1 MLVSSLHFPT
11 LKEAPTFAETDGFK
25 MLYRA
30 GYLRESENSTLVF
43 LPLFDLSLAKVEKLL
58 IDKVF
63 QERSNRL
70 SVFQNKIIDDRFLS
84 EISILELLADDIQSY
99 KKLPVGFHFFS
110 SKEQKNPKYSAGL
123 LRAASSYELTHIS
136 ISETD
141 QTIDLAS
148 RFDKLL
154 SQLGVKFYK
163 TDGEIIYY
171 YYSTDLGDIELLNCN
186 SCHSN
191 FTENSQISQVNADI
205 RRKTPRNDSN
215 KELFE
220 MKAIFTPNVKTVDEL
235 AAFLNI
241 SNKEIVKTLI
251 CTYKDKVFAALIRG
265 DRELSLNKLA
275 NVLDIDPDLLKN
287 TDSDTV
293 LKTTGALPGSVG
305 PVGLKIPIFIDQEV
319 AQMKN
324 FVTGANK
331 DDYHLLNVNFNHD
344 FTAKICDL
352 KKFDLSEC
360 PNCNRPLKPITT
372 VAFAKTFSADRRQK
386 IYYLDENG
394 KNKLAATEIISID
407 LLKLLGILTE
417 TYATKD
423 GLNLPEIITPFQ
435 VVIVPINIKDT
446 SQKKL
451 AFSLY
456 NQLKESSIEVLLD
469 DRHERAG
476 SKFKDFELASIP
488 YRITVGKRTN
498 EGLVEIKNQ
507 KTYEEIELPIE
518 QVVAYFDK

>member
-11 LKEAPTFAETDGFK
+11 LKEAPTFAETDGLK

-63 QERSNRL
+63 QKRSNRL
-70 SVFQNKIIDDRFLS
+70 SVFQNKTIDDRFLS
-84 EISILELLADDIQSY
+84 ELSILEILADDIQSY

-110 SKEQKNPKYSAGL
+110 SNEQKNPKYSAGL

-136 ISETD
+136 INEND

-148 RFDKLL
+148 RFDKFL

-171 YYSTDLGDIELLNCN
+171 YYCTDLGDIELLNCS

-191 FTENSQISQVNADI
+191 FTDNSQISQVNADT
-205 RRKTPRNDSN
+205 RKNTPRDDSN
-215 KELFE
+215 KDLFE
-220 MKAIFTPNVKTVDEL
+220 MKAIFTPNIKTVDEL
-235 AAFLNI
+235 AKFLNI

-275 NVLDIDPDLLKN
+275 NVLDIDPNLLEN
-287 TDSDTV
+287 ADADTV

-331 DDYHLLNVNFNHD
+331 DDYHLLNVNFNRD

-352 KKFDLSEC
+352 KKFALSEC
-360 PNCNRPLKPITT
+360 PNCNRPLKT
-372 VAFAKTFSADRRQK
+372 VPTIAFASSFSNDTK

-394 KNKLAATEIISID
+394 KNKSAATEIISID
-407 LLKLLGILTE
+407 LLKLLGVLTE
-417 TYATKD
+417 TYTTKD
-423 GLNLPEIITPFQ
+423 GLNLPEIIAPFQ
-435 VVIVPINIKDT
+435 VVIIPINIRDT

-456 NQLKESSIEVLLD
+456 SQLKESSIEVLLD
-469 DRHERAG
+469 DRHKRAG

-518 QVVAYFDK
+518 QVVAYFNK